1 MKINKKMNKLMNIFN
16 KSMIYNKNMIIFI
29 KKIKKFK
36 TINKYSFKISQKI

>member
-1 MKINKKMNKLMNIFN
+1 MKINKKMNKLINILN
-16 KSMIYNKNMIIFI
+16 KLMIYNKNMTIFI